1 MKYLWDEI
9 TSVKKSLS
17 TYDKIVLL
25 LDFDG
30 TLTPIVKNPKDA
42 ELSVE
47 VKDLLQEMCK
57 KPNFYLAIVSGRKL
71 MDIKKKIGLEN
82 MIYGGDHGL
91 EGEIFGKEY
100 SFPVTSQIMIALR
113 NIRKQLVKIANQYQG
128 AQVENKDHALS
139 FHYRLVAAERLQE
152 LISLFKITLKPFIEN
167 KLVFIIAGKK
177 VMDIVPNVHW
187 DKGCFADL
195 IIRKITDQTGK
206 IPLAIVIGDDKT
218 DEDAF
223 RSLKGGI
230 TIVVGKK
237 VQSKAKYYLK
247 NPKEV
252 VRFLKILNTRSE
264 TMNSKH
270 YFTKLRRLKK
280 LVDKKNFHNSE
291 FLEFWSGL
299 IRDATGKWLVYS
311 RKGIKY
317 FKYGKQ
323 SQPDLSDELQL
334 ALIKSSIKHEQAFL
348 NGLNNRSFKN
358 LRQWLI
364 QLHCKQSYFGVGGQM
379 LLKRRISQGEHTQI
393 IIGSVLP
400 LARKYNDLYTN
411 EGIQIVHLP
420 GVDLPGCPMDRW
432 KDNQVIH
439 YYPDPK
445 YFNQYLKVMRK
456 KLEQFIF
463 KIDRQVDEKTLG
475 IIASYY
481 QYGINM
487 HMFENVNQSLFANQ
501 ANAMLKLLGLKPIEH
516 GILDFAAM
524 RLQPKIF
531 LNYFID
537 KVNYSAR

>member
-1 MKYLWDEI
+1 MDLWKNLDKI
-9 TSVKKSLS
+9 TAQLQKSSVK
-17 TYDKIVLL
+17 VLM

-30 TLTPIVKNPKDA
+30 TLTPIVKNPSDA
-42 ELSVE
+42 KLSAE
-47 VKDLLQEMCK
+47 ARNLLQEMCQ
-57 KPNFYLAIVSGRKL
+57 KPNFYLAIISGRKL
-71 MDIKKKIGLEN
+71 TDIKKRIGLAK

-100 SFPVTSQIMIALR
+100 SFPVPKQIMTALR

-139 FHYRLVAAERLQE
+139 FHYRSVATEQLQE
-152 LISLFKITLKPFIEN
+152 VISLFKITLKPFIKN
-167 KLVFIIAGKK
+167 KLVFTITGKK
-177 VMDIVPNVHW
+177 VIDIVPNVHW
-187 DKGCFADL
+187 NKGCFADL
-195 IIRKITDQTGK
+195 IIRKITDQTSK

-218 DEDAF
+218 DENIF
-223 RSLKGGI
+223 QSLKNGI

-237 VQSKAKYYLK
+237 AQSKAKYYLN

-252 VRFLKILNTRSE
+252 VQFLKILNTIKETTSSE
-264 TMNSKH
+264 N
-270 YFTKLRRLKK
+270 YFTKLRQLKK
-280 LVDKKNFHNSE
+280 LVDKKDFHNPD
-291 FLEFWSGL
+291 FLEFWKGL
-299 IRDATGKWLVYS
+299 IRDSTGRWLAYYY
-311 RKGIKY
+311 KGVKY

-323 SQPDLSDELQL
+323 SKPDLNDKLQL

-358 LRQWLI
+358 LKQWLI
-364 QLHCKQSYFGVGGQM
+364 QLHYKQSYFGVGGQI

-411 EGIQIVHLP
+411 KGTQIVHLP
-420 GVDLPGCPMDRW
+420 GIDLHGCPMDSW

-445 YFNQYLKVMRK
+445 YFNQYLKVMRE
-456 KLEQFIF
+456 KLEQFIL
-463 KIDRQVDEKTLG
+463 KIDRQVDGKTLE

-487 HMFENVNQSLFANQ
+487 HMFENVNQSLFTNQ

-516 GILDFAAM
+516 GILDFVAM
-524 RLQPKIF
+524 RLQPKNF

-537 KVNYSAR
+537 EVNYSA